1 MGPSD
6 SLLPTRSGYLF
17 PAQAEANR
25 LASGPQGL
33 PSSWSFFQYAPSPS
47 TPESPL
53 GRLSIILPKR
63 SWFHPLWEPDHSR
76 FTFRGRFRVRF
87 RYGSHLCL
95 PRLRAIAHAV
105 TRSVGYMSL
114 ILFYMANS
122 FHLARTPRL
131 LLAHHKRASF
141 LVSRRLGKAP
151 SIYILDRVPRSC
163 TSGLFSWA
171 ARRSA
176 FRSTPAT
183 ISQAFLWWSLEWQ
196 TALGQLKTQPR
207 VGSAQ

>member
-6 SLLPTRSGYLF
+6 SLLPTHSGYLF
-17 PAQAEANR
+17 PAQIEASF

-33 PSSWSFFQYAPSPS
+33 PSSWSFFQHAPSPS

-63 SWFHPLWEPDHSR
+63 FWFHPLWEPDHSR

-131 LLAHHKRASF
+131 LLAHHKRTTP
-141 LVSRRLGKAP
+141 LSRYARGPLHLFRLL
-151 SIYILDRVPRSC
+151 LDLCCRFSKGWRS
-163 TSGLFSWA
+163 LF
-171 ARRSA
+171 RRK
-176 FRSTPAT
+176 
-183 ISQAFLWWSLEWQ
+183 SLF
-196 TALGQLKTQPR
+196 
-207 VGSAQ
+207 

>member
-6 SLLPTRSGYLF
+6 SLLPARSGYLF
-17 PAQAEANR
+17 PVQAEASC

-63 SWFHPLWEPDHSR
+63 FWFHPLWEPDHSR

-95 PRLRAIAHAV
+95 PRLRATAHAV
-105 TRSVGYMSL
+105 TRSVGYTSL

-131 LLAHHKRASF
+131 LLAHHKRPSPHF
-141 LVSRRLGKAP
+141 VGPLRL
-151 SIYILDRVPRSC
+151 
-163 TSGLFSWA
+163 
-171 ARRSA
+171 
-176 FRSTPAT
+176 FR
-183 ISQAFLWWSLEWQ
+183 FSLEQ
-196 TALGQLKTQPR
+196 ALLCAGEVTAFCVR
-207 VGSAQ
+207 

>member
-17 PAQAEANR
+17 PAQAEASR
-25 LASGPQGL
+25 PASGPQGL
-33 PSSWSFFQYAPSPS
+33 PSSWWFFRYAPSPS

-95 PRLRAIAHAV
+95 PRLRAIAHAL

-131 LLAHHKRASF
+131 LLAHHKRTAP
-141 LVSRRLGKAP
+141 LSRSARGFP
-151 SIYILDRVPRSC
+151 SIYSVC
-163 TSGLFSWA
+163 
-171 ARRSA
+171 
-176 FRSTPAT
+176 
-183 ISQAFLWWSLEWQ
+183 FLIC
-196 TALGQLKTQPR
+196 AP
-207 VGSAQ
+207 GSAKG

>member
-6 SLLPTRSGYLF
+6 SLLPTHSGYLF
-17 PAQAEANR
+17 PAQVEASF

-33 PSSWSFFQYAPSPS
+33 PSSWSFFQHAPSPS

-63 SWFHPLWEPDHSR
+63 FWFHPLWEPDHSR

-87 RYGSHLCL
+87 RYGSHFCL

-131 LLAHHKRASF
+131 LFSHHKRHP
-141 LVSRRLGKAP
+141 SRKRAPAIYSVARLSQFRGE
-151 SIYILDRVPRSC
+151 LGRVADF
-163 TSGLFSWA
+163 G
-171 ARRSA
+171 
-176 FRSTPAT
+176 
-183 ISQAFLWWSLEWQ
+183 
-196 TALGQLKTQPR
+196 
-207 VGSAQ
+207 V